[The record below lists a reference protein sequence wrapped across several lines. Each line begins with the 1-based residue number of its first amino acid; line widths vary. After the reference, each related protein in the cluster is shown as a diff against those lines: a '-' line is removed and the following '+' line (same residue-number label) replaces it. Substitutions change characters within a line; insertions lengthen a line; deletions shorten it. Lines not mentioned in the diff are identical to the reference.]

1 MSQTTNL
8 KLFKH
13 DNPSTNENQF
23 DVESALNQNWDKI
36 DTAYGNLNI
45 NKVDKV
51 EGKGLSTN
59 DFTDELKTKLEGL
72 NNYNDTEIKKDI
84 EDIKSKQI
92 IQNTKLEEIDDN
104 QIHLTSEKASNINV
118 QDASGQN
125 GSIDV
130 FGISKQETRS
140 GKNLLENEITYAS
153 SSGVSYVK
161 NNDGSVVVN
170 GTANPRSSIILNT
183 MSVLRLKANTQYRLT
198 GCPANGSNSTYMIAT
213 NVAGVNTHYDTGNG
227 VNFSFE
233 EDTEVYIEIKIAAGT
248 TISNLI
254 FYPMV
259 RLANNGDDTYEQYG
273 AMPSPRFIS
282 DIENV
287 SGDIDITTSNKN
299 LFNFNNLENTNII
312 TVNEDGSLTLANNA
326 NSAGYVNTGKKLK
339 ELCGGLKVGDIAY
352 LKLITT
358 SANNIYLQGKTNQYW
373 IGNNS
378 KEIIEDML
386 EDTVVIYG
394 GHQKT
399 DTLQIQITKNKLEDY
414 EAHEGQLI
422 AFPLEQN
429 QKLMQD
435 DYLAN
440 DGIHHV
446 RDQIEFDGTENWQV
460 SAKKYYLQISNKKTR
475 YSLTKNKMLCSHF
488 KETKGENAN
497 TKQGEFF
504 EGYYATGNRN
514 VFFNYDNG
522 VGGLANWK
530 SYLAQQKTAGTPV
543 ILEYELEAEEVEAYT
558 EEQQEAHNQLQNAKT
573 YKTVTNV
580 FTDKADMILK
590 YVADTKTYI
599 DNEINSIKNQLNI
612 INGLLSTTTT
622 SAMLLD
628 NMQSDLES
636 EVL

>member
-1 MSQTTNL
+1 MKKITYNNKQYVLNDPQYPVEETVTDADMNEIKEVVNYNANESENVKDALIHITTE
-8 KLFKH
+8 KS
-13 DNPSTNENQF
+13 D
-23 DVESALNQNWDKI
+23 
-36 DTAYGNLNI
+36 NLNV
-45 NKVDKV
+45 K
-51 EGKGLSTN
+51 
-59 DFTDELKTKLEGL
+59 
-72 NNYNDTEIKKDI
+72 
-84 EDIKSKQI
+84 
-92 IQNTKLEEIDDN
+92 
-104 QIHLTSEKASNINV
+104 
-118 QDASGQN
+118 DASGQN

-233 EDTEVYIEIKIAAGT
+233 EDTEVYIEIRIAAGT

-282 DIENV
+282 DIENIT
-287 SGDIDITTSNKN
+287 GDIDITTSNKN
-299 LFNFNNLENTNII
+299 FADPDAYNYDTTNYKDLDINLNDNEFTISTDSLRIATEFIKVPIRISKNGTYTFGLELKTNTAGATARALVYDTTNKKTIGTMIENNTTRYNKKITTITIDNTVDKKSLSILLYCNGTVGNAYSYSYKNIF
-312 TVNEDGSLTLANNA
+312 VNEA
-326 NSAGYVNTGKKLK
+326 
-339 ELCGGLKVGDIAY
+339 
-352 LKLITT
+352 
-358 SANNIYLQGKTNQYW
+358 Q
-373 IGNNS
+373 
-378 KEIIEDML
+378 
-386 EDTVVIYG
+386 DTEFI
-394 GHQKT
+394 K
-399 DTLQIQITKNKLEDY
+399 
-414 EAHEGQLI
+414 HEGQLI
-422 AFPLEQN
+422 TFPLEQN

-435 DYLAN
+435 DYLAS
-440 DGIHHV
+440 DGIHNV

-460 SAKKYYLQISNKKTR
+460 SGGKYYLQISNKKIR

-488 KETKGENAN
+488 KETAGENPD

-530 SYLAQQKTAGTPV
+530 SYLAQQKAAGTPV

-558 EEQQEAHNQLQNAKT
+558 EEQQEAYNQLQNAKT

-599 DNEINSIKNQLNI
+599 DNKYNALAEQILNLAGG
-612 INGLLSTTTT
+612 N
-622 SAMLLD
+622 
-628 NMQSDLES
+628 
-636 EVL
+636 

>member
-13 DNPSTNENQF
+13 DNPSANENQF

-59 DFTDELKTKLEGL
+59 DFTDELKTKLE
-72 NNYNDTEIKKDI
+72 
-84 EDIKSKQI
+84 
-92 IQNTKLEEIDDN
+92 EIDDN
-104 QIHLTSEKASNINV
+104 QIHLTCEKASNIKV

-130 FGISKQETRS
+130 FGISGQKTRKGINLTNYEDWERINAYGSLEQEED
-140 GKNLLENEITYAS
+140 KLIYNIT
-153 SSGVSYVK
+153 
-161 NNDGSVVVN
+161 N
-170 GTANPRSSIILNT
+170 GGYGIRDIERT
-183 MSVLRLKANTQYRLT
+183 LKANTNYTACVDFEFTGDFGSQYGLRVDV
-198 GCPANGSNSTYMIAT
+198 NGSTTSLKTD
-213 NVAGVNTHYDTGNG
+213 GL
-227 VNFSFE
+227 VNFTTDETGKARMQFYVGFPYAGEYATLTVSN
-233 EDTEVYIEIKIAAGT
+233 IKLYEGT
-248 TISNLI
+248 YTKENI
-254 FYPMV
+254 PE
-259 RLANNGDDTYEQYG
+259 YEQYG
-273 AMPSPRFIS
+273 ASPSPEFPS
-282 DIENV
+282 LIENIT
-287 SGDIDITTSNKN
+287 GDIDITTSNKN
-299 LFNFNNLENTNII
+299 FADPDAYNYDTTNYKDLDINLNDNEFTISTDSLRIATEFIKVPIRISKNGTYTFGLELKTNTAGATARALVYDTTNKKTIGTMIENNTTRYNKKTTTITIDNTVDKKNLSVLLYCNGTVGNAYSYSYKNIF
-312 TVNEDGSLTLANNA
+312 VNEA
-326 NSAGYVNTGKKLK
+326 
-339 ELCGGLKVGDIAY
+339 
-352 LKLITT
+352 
-358 SANNIYLQGKTNQYW
+358 Q
-373 IGNNS
+373 
-378 KEIIEDML
+378 
-386 EDTVVIYG
+386 DTEFI
-394 GHQKT
+394 K
-399 DTLQIQITKNKLEDY
+399 
-414 EAHEGQLI
+414 HEGQLI
-422 AFPLEQN
+422 TFPLEQN

-446 RDQIEFDGTENWQV
+446 RNQIEFDGTENWQV
-460 SAKKYYLQISNKKTR
+460 SAKKYYLQISSKKTR

-488 KETKGENAN
+488 KETEGENAN

-558 EEQQEAHNQLQNAKT
+558 EGQQEAHNQLQNAKT

-599 DNEINSIKNQLNI
+599 DNEINSIKNQLNT